1 MATVYIGLGSNLGNR
16 EANLQQAM
24 RHFKPEFRIMKCSPI
39 YETDMLYRI
48 GRPRYYNMVCRVET
62 ELSPE
67 LVFSKCKAIEKAMG
81 TRAVGDPFGP
91 CAIDVEVLLYD
102 DVVLRTELFTLP
114 HPRMHERAFV
124 LVPLEHIAA
133 RVVHP
138 VLKKT
143 IGQLVGELGDY
154 EHKIVKIE
162 DSIG

>member
-24 RHFKPEFRIMKCSPI
+24 RLLKPEFKLMKCSPI

-62 ELSPE
+62 DLTPE
-67 LVFSKCKAIEKAMG
+67 LAFEKCVSIEKAMG
-81 TRAVGDPFGP
+81 RRKADKYDPRV
-91 CAIDVEVLLYD
+91 IDVDLLLYD
-102 DVVLRTELFTLP
+102 QVVLRTSALTVP
-114 HPRMHERAFV
+114 HPKMHERAFV